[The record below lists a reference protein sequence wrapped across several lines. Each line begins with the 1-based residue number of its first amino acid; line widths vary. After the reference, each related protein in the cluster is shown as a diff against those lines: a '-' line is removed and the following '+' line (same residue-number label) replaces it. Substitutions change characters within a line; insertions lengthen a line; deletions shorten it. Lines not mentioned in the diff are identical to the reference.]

1 MVLMAIKLKP
11 GISMLLVGSM
21 ELLAQSTCC

>member
-1 MVLMAIKLKP
+1 MLLMAIKLKP

-21 ELLAQSTCC
+21 ELLAQSTSC